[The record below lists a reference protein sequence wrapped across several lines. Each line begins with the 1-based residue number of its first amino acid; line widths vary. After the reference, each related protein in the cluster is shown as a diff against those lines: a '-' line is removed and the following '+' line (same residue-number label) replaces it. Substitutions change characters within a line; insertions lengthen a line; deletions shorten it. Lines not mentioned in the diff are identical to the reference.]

1 MWNTR
6 RAAPHRCQMVT
17 LAWFGVGAARRAQL
31 SNRLQPTAFSPTSM
45 PTRNASP
52 LLFKNRQLA
61 LRLLTGLA
69 GRRLGLH
76 QRWLVPRATKSS
88 CGDVR
93 GGTNVSAELV
103 GADAKRAKRSSAAN
117 SVRHW
122 GA

>member
-17 LAWFGVGAARRAQL
+17 LAWFGGRCRAPSPTQQP
-31 SNRLQPTAFSPTSM
+31 SATPTAFSPTSM

-61 LRLLTGLA
+61 RRLLTGLA

-93 GGTNVSAELV
+93 GGTNVSADLV
-103 GADAKRAKRSSAAN
+103 GADAKRAK
-117 SVRHW
+117 
-122 GA
+122 

>member
-17 LAWFGVGAARRAQL
+17 LAWFGGRCRAPSPTQQP
-31 SNRLQPTAFSPTSM
+31 SATPTAFSPTSM

-69 GRRLGLH
+69 AGALACTSDGLYREQQSRLVAMCAVA
-76 QRWLVPRATKSS
+76 RM
-88 CGDVR
+88 
-93 GGTNVSAELV
+93 
-103 GADAKRAKRSSAAN
+103 
-117 SVRHW
+117 
-122 GA
+122 